1 MSEKH
6 ASTLARI
13 RAVTASPT
21 LYRLA
26 AALDYERLV
35 GRNPTN
41 PLYVV
46 LAYGVLA
53 RVLRSGI
60 RVQVDLQDRATWMMV
75 RAQLEQGCAAAGI
88 DAPPPGLRPPVWGHW
103 RWLRD
108 RRLTTDDGLALL
120 EDVFPRLAVDTA
132 HRIGLLLP
140 TGPGSLTHPDPARC
154 VYGDGTLVRPIYR
167 PPEAVT
173 VTEPDGGTHIAY
185 PHPRTKEL
193 LEHPPGRFDPDL
205 QLHHGQL
212 GPVQTHGYVCW
223 HARGP
228 ELYQRVVLAAA
239 HIPAPGTE
247 AATAIR
253 LLAAVHAAAG
263 DGIHAAIYDGAMNGI
278 HIDQVMTRYGYLLVA
293 KQATSSTETDTSTV
307 PVVLNDAGRRTRSY
321 PLGTVRHTTTPDPA
335 AATGAGPGECVHQIA
350 TIGGRVVEIGLDDT
364 GDPVVVAEADRGAV
378 KRFRR
383 TNGTYHFNVG
393 YRIPCSREPFTVW
406 LSPHAE
412 ATGDPRRPQN
422 LRVIPETDPDFDRI
436 SSLRNDAES
445 FHSNLK
451 RTLVCDRAM
460 SLGWRRGL
468 IDVYCFALLNNALTE
483 ARAAAASDAREGPRV
498 TTRRRRPTTT
508 AASPLVAHGTATA
521 THHRHS

>member
-26 AALDYERLV
+26 AALEYERLV
-35 GRNPTN
+35 GRTPTN

-60 RVQVDLQDRATWMMV
+60 RVQVDLQDRATWLMV
-75 RAQLEQGCAAAGI
+75 RAQLEQGLADSGI

-108 RRLTTDDGLALL
+108 QRLATDEGLAVL
-120 EDVFPRLAVDTA
+120 DRVFPELAVDTA

-140 TGPGSLTHPDPARC
+140 TGPGSFTHPDPSRC
-154 VYGDGTLVRPIYR
+154 AYGDGTLIRPIYR

-173 VTEPDGGTHIAY
+173 VTEADGSTHIAY

-193 LEHPPGRFDPDL
+193 LDHPPGRFDPDL

-239 HIPAPGTE
+239 HIPVPGAE

-253 LLAAVHAAAG
+253 VLSRVHAAAG
-263 DGIHAAIYDGAMNGI
+263 DGIQVVVYDGAMNGV
-278 HIDQVMTRYGYLLVA
+278 HIDQVMTRYGYLLLA
-293 KQATSSTETDTSTV
+293 KQPTSSTAGDTDSATL
-307 PVVLNDAGRRTRSY
+307 VLNDAGRRTRSY
-321 PLGTVRHTTTPDPA
+321 PLGTIRHAPRRGGRRVRAPDRDDRRARRRGRPRRDR
-335 AATGAGPGECVHQIA
+335 GPRGPG
-350 TIGGRVVEIGLDDT
+350 
-364 GDPVVVAEADRGAV
+364 
-378 KRFRR
+378 
-383 TNGTYHFNVG
+383 
-393 YRIPCSREPFTVW
+393 
-406 LSPHAE
+406 
-412 ATGDPRRPQN
+412 
-422 LRVIPETDPDFDRI
+422 
-436 SSLRNDAES
+436 
-445 FHSNLK
+445 
-451 RTLVCDRAM
+451 RAR
-460 SLGWRRGL
+460 S
-468 IDVYCFALLNNALTE
+468 
-483 ARAAAASDAREGPRV
+483 
-498 TTRRRRPTTT
+498 RRRQTLPPHQRQLPLQHRLPRP
-508 AASPLVAHGTATA
+508 L
-521 THHRHS
+521 RR